1 MTRAQASPVEYKDTL
16 NLPRTDFPM
25 RANLPQREPGTLTRW
40 QEQRLYERLLAIR
53 ADAPLFILH
62 DGPPYAN
69 GSIHIGHALNKILK
83 DIILKYRHLAGWRAP
98 YRPGW
103 DCHGLPIELEVE
115 KKLGRE
121 KRAEMTVVEVRRLC
135 RDYADRFVAVQRNEF
150 VRLGILGEWAAPYL
164 TTDFAYEAQEARE
177 LARVIESGAFYRGRK
192 PVHWCASCR
201 TALAEA
207 EVDYAD
213 HESTSVFVAFP
224 VQDVTGPLAPFV
236 DRRLAIAIWTTTP
249 WTLPANLAIAVH
261 PGHSYVVV
269 ESHDDRA
276 LIVAEEMVEGLR
288 DRLGLGAVL
297 ARFPGA
303 ALEGVVARHPW
314 LDRASPVCLG
324 EHVTLEAGTGCVH
337 TAPGH
342 GQEDYVLGQ
351 RYGLDVYAPVDAGG
365 RFTSDVAEF
374 QGRLV
379 FDTDADIVELLR
391 GRGALLHSA
400 RYRHSYPHCWRCKR
414 PVIFRATDQWFLSMD
429 ATGLRARALSAIDGT
444 RWIPSWGRDRIA
456 GMVANRPDW
465 CLSRQRAWGV
475 PVIAVRCE
483 ACGDSFTSSALARHA
498 ADMFETEGADV
509 WFTAPI
515 ERLLSRGIACPG
527 CKSAGP
533 FERESDIL
541 DVWFDSGVSYAAV
554 VEKGFGPET
563 IADLYLEGSDQHRG
577 WFHSA
582 LLASVTTR
590 ERAPYK
596 AVLTHGFV
604 LDGDGRKMS
613 KSLGNVVAP
622 QKIVQQYGA
631 DILRLWV
638 AAEDYRDDVRI
649 SDEIMKRLAD
659 SYRRIRNTARNLLAN
674 LYDYDPDRH
683 TVDPGDLEELD
694 RWALTRLASL
704 VRRCR
709 EAYEA
714 YEFHVVYH
722 ALNNFCSVDM
732 SALYFDIVKDRV
744 YCSAPDS
751 TARRSAQ
758 SAMHEILSALARI
771 VAPILPFTAD
781 EIWRALWPR
790 SADACVF
797 AADFPSV
804 HEAWEDVDLDAR
816 WERVWRIRNDVTRAL
831 EDRRKTGAIGHSLEA
846 RVRIVA
852 PPEDVETL
860 ARVGVD
866 KLAAVYIVSGV
877 ELVTTGAGT
886 VSVEVLPPAG
896 AKCGRC
902 WNWLP
907 TVGSHPDHPELCD
920 RCHGVVVSL
929 T

>member
-1 MTRAQASPVEYKDTL
+1 MEYKETL

-25 RANLPQREPGTLTRW
+25 RANLPQREPETLAHW
-40 QEQRLYERLLAIR
+40 AESRLYERLLEHR
-53 ADAPLFILH
+53 AGAPTFLLH

-69 GSIHIGHALNKILK
+69 GSIHIGHALNKVLK
-83 DIILKYRHLAGWRAP
+83 DIILKYRHLAGWRTP

-121 KRAEMTVVEVRRLC
+121 RKATMAVPEVRRLC
-135 RDYADRFVAVQRNEF
+135 REYAERFVAIQRDEF
-150 VRLGILGEWAAPYL
+150 VRLGILGEWQRPYL
-164 TTDFAYEAQEARE
+164 TMNFDYEATEARE
-177 LARVIESGAFYRGRK
+177 LARVIESGGLYRGRK

-213 HESTSVFVAFP
+213 HRSTSVYVAFP
-224 VQDVTGPLAPFV
+224 IPDPGGPLAGLR
-236 DRRLAIAIWTTTP
+236 DRNPAIAIWTTTP

-261 PGHSYVVV
+261 PGHVYALV
-269 ESHDDRA
+269 EAPGNRS
-276 LIVAEEMVEGLR
+276 LVVAEEMLDGSAGLR
-288 DRLGLGAVL
+288 RLLGLGAVL
-297 ARFPGA
+297 ARFSGRE
-303 ALEGVVARHPW
+303 LEGQRARHPW
-314 LDRASPVCLG
+314 IDRDSPVCLG
-324 EHVTLEAGTGCVH
+324 DHVTLEAGTGCVH

-365 RFTSDVAEF
+365 RFTAAVPELT
-374 QGRLV
+374 GRLV
-379 FDTDADIVELLR
+379 FDADAEVVRILEE
-391 GRGALLHSA
+391 RGALLASA
-400 RYRHSYPHCWRCKR
+400 PYDHSYPHCWRCKH

-429 ATGLRARALSAIDGT
+429 ANDLRTRTLREIDRT
-444 RWIPSWGRDRIA
+444 RWIPTWGRERIT
-456 GMVANRPDW
+456 GMIANRPDW

-475 PVIAVRCE
+475 PVIALRCKN
-483 ACGDSFTSSALARHA
+483 CGQSATDAALARHVA
-498 ADMFETEGADV
+498 GIFDTEGADA
-509 WFTAPI
+509 WF
-515 ERLLSRGIACPG
+515 SRPVEELVPSEYACPG
-527 CKSAGP
+527 CHARS
-533 FERESDIL
+533 FERETDIL

-554 VEKGFGPET
+554 IESEYGAET
-563 IADLYLEGSDQHRG
+563 ITDLYLEGSDQHRG

-582 LLASVTTR
+582 LLEAVATR
-590 ERAPYK
+590 DRAPYK

-649 SDEIMKRLAD
+649 SDEIMRRLAD

-674 LYDYDPDRH
+674 LYDFDPARDA
-683 TVDPGDLEELD
+683 VAYASLAELD
-694 RWALTRLASL
+694 RWALGRLAAL
-704 VRRCR
+704 IKRCR

-744 YCSAPDS
+744 YCSAAGSPE
-751 TARRSAQ
+751 RRSAQ
-758 SAMHEILSALARI
+758 TAMHEVLSALARI
-771 VAPILPFTAD
+771 VAPIMPFTAD
-781 EIWRALWPR
+781 EIWRAMPGCPP
-790 SADACVF
+790 DACVF
-797 AADFPSV
+797 LSDFPAV
-804 HEAWEDVDLDAR
+804 NPEWADGDLEQR
-816 WERVWRIRNDVTRAL
+816 WERVWRVRAEVTRAL
-831 EDRRKTGAIGHSLEA
+831 EERRKSGAIGHSLEA
-846 RVRIVA
+846 GVRI
-852 PPEDVETL
+852 TL
-860 ARVGVD
+860 APAEAAALDEVGAAQ
-866 KLAAVYIVSGV
+866 LAAVYIVSNV
-877 ELVTTGAGT
+877 ELRSDDG
-886 VSVEVLPPAG
+886 VSEPLVEVLPPAG

-907 TVGSHPDHPELCD
+907 TVGAHADHPELCA
-920 RCHGVVVSL
+920 RCHSVVVGLS
-929 T
+929 